1 MSTSSSTTTPKSAG
15 PSTRFTRLLVLGG
28 GAAGLAVLDALRD
41 SSLLAGTTLIEPSEH
56 HYDQP
61 SWMRVGTEGMKKE
74 HTRSA
79 QEAEIPDEV
88 TWIQDR
94 ATRIDPGSRVVDTA
108 DGARI
113 EYEYLLIALGT
124 TPHWDR
130 IQGLE
135 AHLGRHGIC
144 SVYGYEQAEQAW
156 DLIKNFDGGRA
167 LFTAPSTPFKG
178 GSAPLHVLRRAEAL
192 WRATGVRE
200 KTELFFTTAARSEI
214 AGDAYSELIERGAA
228 EQDIHVY
235 SGYELRTVRPE
246 RREAVFS
253 VRKGKARSED
263 VLGYDLLHV
272 VPPMRPPALL
282 EESGLAHQDGPMK
295 GYLAVDP
302 ESLRHRRFD
311 IIFGLGDA
319 VGVEGVKTREQ
330 AREQATQ
337 VARTLRRL
345 LTTA

>member
-1 MSTSSSTTTPKSAG
+1 
-15 PSTRFTRLLVLGG
+15 
-28 GAAGLAVLDALRD
+28 
-41 SSLLAGTTLIEPSEH
+41 
-56 HYDQP
+56 
-61 SWMRVGTEGMKKE
+61 
-74 HTRSA
+74 
-79 QEAEIPDEV
+79 
-88 TWIQDR
+88 
-94 ATRIDPGSRVVDTA
+94 
-108 DGARI
+108 
-113 EYEYLLIALGT
+113 
-124 TPHWDR
+124 
-130 IQGLE
+130 
-135 AHLGRHGIC
+135 
-144 SVYGYEQAEQAW
+144 
-156 DLIKNFDGGRA
+156 
-167 LFTAPSTPFKG
+167 
-178 GSAPLHVLRRAEAL
+178 
-192 WRATGVRE
+192 
-200 KTELFFTTAARSEI
+200 
-214 AGDAYSELIERGAA
+214 
-228 EQDIHVY
+228 
-235 SGYELRTVRPE
+235 VRPE